1 MTLIET
7 NNEGR
12 LPQKNSFLRV
22 DSSHVCVSAVKQA
35 EDGQGVIVRAYE
47 TKKQEGKA
55 VLKLPFMDR
64 EAELAFTPCEI
75 KTIYFPYDH
84 SKPWHEVNML
94 EW

>member
-1 MTLIET
+1 M
-7 NNEGR
+7 
-12 LPQKNSFLRV
+12 

-35 EDGQGVIVRAYE
+35 EDGQGIIVRAYE

-64 EAELAFTPCEI
+64 EAELVFTPCEI
-75 KTIYFPYDH
+75 KTISFPYDH
-84 SKPWHEVNML
+84 SEPWQEVNML